1 MKKRICRLLVL
12 LFLLLAV
19 GGCGKEEKSE
29 EPLVVA
35 MELAYPPFEMKDEA
49 GEPAGVS
56 VDLKIGRASCR
67 ERV

>member
-1 MKKRICRLLVL
+1 MKKEYVDYWYCC
-12 LFLLLAV
+12 FCFWQWAV
-19 GGCGKEEKSE
+19 MGKEEESE

-56 VDLKIGRASCR
+56 VDLMKAFW
-67 ERV
+67 